1 MSIEELENNNSIDTE
16 EIEDDEIDLNNSDNK
31 KSFIIT
37 EDDIGKRLDTFI
49 SEKLNITRSQV
60 KNYLTSIIVNDAEK
74 KLSYSLKLNDNIII
88 DSYNIFKEKIDTAN
102 PIPENIDLDILYED
116 KYLLVI
122 NKPAGMSV
130 HCSPSE
136 MSGTLVNALLYK
148 IKDFDF
154 VGNKERAGIIHRL
167 DKDTSGLMIIG
178 KNANIVSSIQ
188 EQFKNKTIKK
198 IYHAIVVGVL
208 KDNYIEINLPIGR
221 HHVYRKKMTVR
232 EDGKE
237 ALTHIKVLKRFKAH
251 TLIEINLKTGR
262 THQIRVHSSYKG
274 FPVAGDKIYSKSF
287 SKYSGLMLV
296 AKKIEF
302 MHPITKELLDFEID
316 YPDYFTNFLYSDNI

>member
-1 MSIEELENNNSIDTE
+1 MSLEFENNDDIIDE
-16 EIEDDEIDLNNSDNK
+16 SEITNNEQT
-31 KSFIIT
+31 FIIT
-37 EDDIGKRLDTFI
+37 ENDINKRLDVFI
-49 SEKLNITRSQV
+49 SEQLNITRSQI
-60 KNYLTSIIVNDAEK
+60 KNYLTSIIVNGAEK
-74 KLSYSLKLNDNIII
+74 KLSYSLKLNDKVSVNLDNLSNEEADI
-88 DSYNIFKEKIDTAN
+88 EN
-102 PIPENIDLDILYED
+102 PEPENIPLDILYED

-122 NKPAGMSV
+122 NKPANMSV

-136 MSGTLVNALLYK
+136 MSGTLVNALLYN

-154 VGNKERAGIIHRL
+154 VGNKSRAGIIHRL

-188 EQFKNKTIKK
+188 EQFKNRTIKK
-198 IYHAIVVGVL
+198 IYHAIVIGVL
-208 KDNYIEINLPIGR
+208 KDNYLEINLPIGR
-221 HHVYRKKMTVR
+221 HQVYRKKMTVR
-232 EDGKE
+232 EDGKD
-237 ALTHIKVLKRFKAH
+237 ALTHIKVLKRFKSH

-287 SKYSGLMLV
+287 NKYPGLMLI

-302 MHPITKELLDFEID
+302 THPISKDVLKFEID
-316 YPDYFTNFLYSDNI
+316 YPNYFKEFLYSENI

>member
-1 MSIEELENNNSIDTE
+1 MSLEFENNDDIIDE
-16 EIEDDEIDLNNSDNK
+16 SEITNNEQT
-31 KSFIIT
+31 FIIT
-37 EDDIGKRLDTFI
+37 ENDTNKRLDVFI
-49 SEKLNITRSQV
+49 SEQLNITRSQI
-60 KNYLTSIIVNDAEK
+60 KNYLTSIIVNGAEK
-74 KLSYSLKLNDNIII
+74 KLSYSLKLNDKVSVNLDNLSNEETDI
-88 DSYNIFKEKIDTAN
+88 EN
-102 PIPENIDLDILYED
+102 PEPENIPLDILYED

-122 NKPAGMSV
+122 NKPANMSV

-136 MSGTLVNALLYK
+136 MSGTLVNALLYN

-154 VGNKERAGIIHRL
+154 VGNKSRAGIIHRL

-188 EQFKNKTIKK
+188 EQFKNRTIKK
-198 IYHAIVVGVL
+198 IYHAIVIGVL
-208 KDNYIEINLPIGR
+208 KDNYLEINLPIGR
-221 HHVYRKKMTVR
+221 HQVYRKKMTVR

-237 ALTHIKVLKRFKAH
+237 ALTHIKVLKRFKSH

-287 SKYSGLMLV
+287 NKYSGLMLI
-296 AKKIEF
+296 AKEIEF
-302 MHPITKELLDFEID
+302 THPITKDILKFEID
-316 YPDYFTNFLYSDNI
+316 YPNYFKEFLYSENI

>member
-1 MSIEELENNNSIDTE
+1 MSLEFENNDDIIDE
-16 EIEDDEIDLNNSDNK
+16 SEITNNEQT
-31 KSFIIT
+31 FIIT
-37 EDDIGKRLDTFI
+37 ENDINKRLDVFI
-49 SEKLNITRSQV
+49 SEQLNITRSQI
-60 KNYLTSIIVNDAEK
+60 KNYLTSIIVNGTEK
-74 KLSYSLKLNDNIII
+74 KLSYSLKLNDKVSVNLDNLSNEEADI
-88 DSYNIFKEKIDTAN
+88 EN
-102 PIPENIDLDILYED
+102 PEPENIPLDILYED

-122 NKPAGMSV
+122 NKPANMSV

-136 MSGTLVNALLYK
+136 MSGTLVNALLYN

-154 VGNKERAGIIHRL
+154 VGNKSRAGIIHRL

-188 EQFKNKTIKK
+188 EQFKNRTIKK
-198 IYHAIVVGVL
+198 IYHAIVIGVL
-208 KDNYIEINLPIGR
+208 KDNYLEINLPIGR
-221 HHVYRKKMTVR
+221 HQVYRKKMTVR
-232 EDGKE
+232 EDGKD
-237 ALTHIKVLKRFKAH
+237 ALTHIKVLKRFKSH

-287 SKYSGLMLV
+287 NKYPGLMLI

-302 MHPITKELLDFEID
+302 THPISKDILEFEID
-316 YPDYFTNFLYSDNI
+316 YPNYFKEFLYSENI

>member
-1 MSIEELENNNSIDTE
+1 MNLENNNGIDAE

-60 KNYLTSIIVNDAEK
+60 KNYLTSIIVNGIEK

-88 DSYNIFKEKIDTAN
+88 DSENIFKEKTDTAN

-188 EQFKNKTIKK
+188 EQFKNRTIKK

-208 KDNYIEINLPIGR
+208 KDNYLEINLPIGR

-237 ALTHIKVLKRFKAH
+237 ALTHIKVLKRFNSH

>member
-1 MSIEELENNNSIDTE
+1 MSLEFENNDDIIDE
-16 EIEDDEIDLNNSDNK
+16 SEITNNEQT
-31 KSFIIT
+31 FIIT
-37 EDDIGKRLDTFI
+37 ENDINKRLDVFI
-49 SEKLNITRSQV
+49 SEQLNITRSQI
-60 KNYLTSIIVNDAEK
+60 KNYLTSIIVNGTEK
-74 KLSYSLKLNDNIII
+74 KLSYSLKLNDKVSVNLDNLSNEEADI
-88 DSYNIFKEKIDTAN
+88 EN
-102 PIPENIDLDILYED
+102 PEPENIPLDILYED

-122 NKPAGMSV
+122 NKPANMSV

-136 MSGTLVNALLYK
+136 MSSTLVNALLYN

-154 VGNKERAGIIHRL
+154 VGNKSRAGIIHRL

-188 EQFKNKTIKK
+188 EQFKNRTIKK
-198 IYHAIVVGVL
+198 IYHAIVIGVL
-208 KDNYIEINLPIGR
+208 KDNYLEINLPIGR
-221 HHVYRKKMTVR
+221 HQVYRKKMTVR
-232 EDGKE
+232 EDGKD
-237 ALTHIKVLKRFKAH
+237 ALTHIKVLKRFKSH

-287 SKYSGLMLV
+287 NKYPGLMLI

-302 MHPITKELLDFEID
+302 THPISKDILKFEID
-316 YPDYFTNFLYSDNI
+316 YPNYFKEFLYSENI

>member
-1 MSIEELENNNSIDTE
+1 MNLENKNGIDAE

-31 KSFIIT
+31 KSFIII

-60 KNYLTSIIVNDAEK
+60 KNYLTSIIVNGIEK

-88 DSYNIFKEKIDTAN
+88 DSENIFKEKTDTAN

-188 EQFKNKTIKK
+188 EQFKNRTIKK

>member
-1 MSIEELENNNSIDTE
+1 MNLDNKNIDTE
-16 EIEDDEIDLNNSDNK
+16 EIEDDEIDLESSDDNSNNK
-31 KSFIIT
+31 KSFIIS

-49 SEKLNITRSQV
+49 SDKLNITRSQV
-60 KNYLTSIIVNDAEK
+60 KNYLTSIIVNNAEK

-88 DSYNIFKEKIDTAN
+88 NLDNIFKEKKDTSN
-102 PIPENIDLDILYED
+102 PLPENIDLDIIYED

-167 DKDTSGLMIIG
+167 DKDTSGLIIIG

-188 EQFKNKTIKK
+188 EQFKNRSIKK
-198 IYHAIVVGVL
+198 IYHAIVIGVL
-208 KDNYIEINLPIGR
+208 KDNYLEINLPIGR
-221 HHVYRKKMTVR
+221 HHTYRKKMTVR
-232 EDGKE
+232 DDGKE
-237 ALTHIKVLKRFKAH
+237 ALTHIKVLKRFNNH

-287 SKYSGLMLV
+287 NKYSGLMLA

-302 MHPITKELLDFEID
+302 LHPITKEILDFEID
-316 YPDYFTNFLYSDNI
+316 YPDYFKNFLYSENI

>member
-1 MSIEELENNNSIDTE
+1 MSLEFENNDDIIDE
-16 EIEDDEIDLNNSDNK
+16 SEITNNEQT
-31 KSFIIT
+31 FIIT
-37 EDDIGKRLDTFI
+37 ENDLNKRLDVFI
-49 SEKLNITRSQV
+49 SEQLNITRSQI
-60 KNYLTSIIVNDAEK
+60 KNYLTSIIVNGAEK
-74 KLSYSLKLNDNIII
+74 KLSYSLKLNDKVSVNLDNLSNEEADI
-88 DSYNIFKEKIDTAN
+88 EN
-102 PIPENIDLDILYED
+102 PEPENIPLDILYED

-122 NKPAGMSV
+122 NKPANMSV

-136 MSGTLVNALLYK
+136 MSGTLVNALLYN

-154 VGNKERAGIIHRL
+154 VGNKSRAGIIHRL

-188 EQFKNKTIKK
+188 EQFKNRTIKK
-198 IYHAIVVGVL
+198 IYHAIVIGVL
-208 KDNYIEINLPIGR
+208 KDNYLEINLPIGR
-221 HHVYRKKMTVR
+221 HQVYRKKMTVR
-232 EDGKE
+232 EDGKD
-237 ALTHIKVLKRFKAH
+237 ALTHIKVLKRFKSH

-287 SKYSGLMLV
+287 NKYPGLMLI

-302 MHPITKELLDFEID
+302 THPISKDILKFEID
-316 YPDYFTNFLYSDNI
+316 YPNYFKEFLYSENI